1 MFTKP
6 GRSLLVVPC
15 IFFTPWWAVA
25 PSKSIIDVNHLDDV
39 FHQPRRIFLASLLK
53 HVVHEVTLVPLLG
66 WPEIWIDVQT
76 WSGKIAFWNV
86 RLG

>member
-1 MFTKP
+1 M
-6 GRSLLVVPC
+6 
-15 IFFTPWWAVA
+15 A

-76 WSGKIAFWNV
+76 WSGKIVFRNV